1 MSLALS
7 VSELCWLTGRG
18 RRGPIFLYSLKEIW
32 EVPNEVTWLCHGL
45 WMTNTMMMAFR
56 KPDQVKVTAAWIW
69 YPVATFLIWGVG
81 FQAIFSLPFLAL
93 LTPSIPDGLA
103 IDFDFDVINLLI
115 FVCSY
120 WSPGSVPLSS
130 ALYYFLPSNS
140 LEFNFF
146 FSPQLL
152 KVKLKL
158 PILTLFWTHTPKST
172 QELCQCCVSWGPQ
185 TYTRPIFIIYSTEMF
200 PHFPFTSLTHR
211 LFQKCDAR
219 TFYQNLGTI

>member
-1 MSLALS
+1 MIPRCYLFNLGGGVPSHFLS
-7 VSELCWLTGRG
+7 
-18 RRGPIFLYSLKEIW
+18 
-32 EVPNEVTWLCHGL
+32 
-45 WMTNTMMMAFR
+45 
-56 KPDQVKVTAAWIW
+56 
-69 YPVATFLIWGVG
+69 
-81 FQAIFSLPFLAL
+81 
-93 LTPSIPDGLA
+93 SIPGTAYPLHPWWPSYRLW
-103 IDFDFDVINLLI
+103 FWRYLLI

-130 ALYYFLPSNS
+130 TLYYFLPSNS

-146 FSPQLL
+146 FSPQPL
-152 KVKLKL
+152 KVKLKS

-185 TYTRPIFIIYSTEMF
+185 TYMRPIFIIYSTEMF

>member
-56 KPDQVKVTAAWIW
+56 KPDQVKVTAAQIW

-146 FSPQLL
+146 FSPQPL

-185 TYTRPIFIIYSTEMF
+185 TSCVL
-200 PHFPFTSLTHR
+200 S
-211 LFQKCDAR
+211 
-219 TFYQNLGTI
+219 